1 LGSASRIVQPPLSM
15 RPSMLRKSK
24 SQDTDNRRPIEGA
37 LTTEGVHHEIKIDDQ
52 NRKIPHNMD
61 NAAIS
66 KPGLRTDLGGKHS
79 TSKGPTTSS
88 PKSQQSP
95 GLPDNK
101 VIHDNMSH
109 RPAPSSQT
117 TALPGV
123 VTSSGPSTPTLGKG
137 HAHDPLEDTLFL
149 NIGTGEDSIQASE
162 DACIV
167 SESPS
172 NVDNMNVY
180 EAAYEEEVQ
189 RIIAQRKDQY
199 RRPTLYLTRRV
210 ENVKSIRDS
219 DCIFDEGQDHRR
231 DFKGSF
237 KSFVTK
243 TKEDIEA
250 RGELQKIQEGKEGK
264 LSRTMRNVREAKR
277 LVEEARER
285 AKIEEAHRE
294 RQRSRSA
301 TPARKDSS
309 GGSAVSRSGT
319 PVAVDK

>member
-1 LGSASRIVQPPLSM
+1 MNETAYAKSGLRGELAGKRSNSKVQSATSPKLQQSSGSA
-15 RPSMLRKSK
+15 
-24 SQDTDNRRPIEGA
+24 DT
-37 LTTEGVHHEIKIDDQ
+37 
-52 NRKIPHNMD
+52 
-61 NAAIS
+61 
-66 KPGLRTDLGGKHS
+66 
-79 TSKGPTTSS
+79 
-88 PKSQQSP
+88 
-95 GLPDNK
+95 K
-101 VIHDNMSH
+101 VIHENMSH
-109 RPAPSSQT
+109 RPAQPSPNT
-117 TALPGV
+117 TLPGII
-123 VTSSGPSTPTLGKG
+123 TSSGPTTPTLGKG
-137 HAHDPLEDTLFL
+137 HAHNPLEDTLFL
-149 NIGTGEDSIQASE
+149 NIGTGGEDLPTPDE
-162 DACIV
+162 GCVV

-172 NVDNMNVY
+172 NVENLNVY

-210 ENVKSIRDS
+210 ENVTSIRDS

-309 GGSAVSRSGT
+309 GGSGLSRSGT
-319 PVAVDK
+319 PVAVEK

>member
-1 LGSASRIVQPPLSM
+1 
-15 RPSMLRKSK
+15 MLRKSK
-24 SQDTDNRRPIEGA
+24 SQDTDNRRPVETA
-37 LTTEGVHHEIKIDDQ
+37 LTTEGVHHDIRIDDQ
-52 NRKIPHNMD
+52 NRRVSHKMDSMGHAKPSLRADFRAKRQHSSKSPTASGLNSPH
-61 NAAIS
+61 
-66 KPGLRTDLGGKHS
+66 
-79 TSKGPTTSS
+79 
-88 PKSQQSP
+88 SP
-95 GLPDNK
+95 GIPDAK

-109 RPAPSSQT
+109 RAPPSSQST
-117 TALPGV
+117 TLPGLIS
-123 VTSSGPSTPTLGKG
+123 SSGPSTPTLGKG
-137 HAHDPLEDTLFL
+137 HAHNPLEDTLFL
-149 NIGTGEDSIQASE
+149 NIGTGEDSVPPDE
-162 DACIV
+162 DNCIV

-172 NVDNMNVY
+172 NVDMNVY

-219 DCIFDEGQDHRR
+219 DCIFDEGQDLRQNI
-231 DFKGSF
+231 KGSF

-250 RGELQKIQEGKEGK
+250 RGELQKLQEGKEGK

-285 AKIEEAHRE
+285 AKIEEKHRE

-309 GGSAVSRSGT
+309 GGSGLSRSGT
-319 PVAVDK
+319 PVAMEK

>member
-1 LGSASRIVQPPLSM
+1 M
-15 RPSMLRKSK
+15 RPSILRKSK
-24 SQDTDNRRPIEGA
+24 SQDTDNRRPVESA
-37 LTTEGVHHEIKIDDQ
+37 LATEGVHHEIRIDDQ
-52 NRKIPHNMD
+52 NRRTPLRMD
-61 NAAIS
+61 SMAYA
-66 KPGLRTDLGGKHS
+66 KPGFRPEIVGKRQP
-79 TSKGPTTSS
+79 SKGPITSS
-88 PKSQQSP
+88 QNSP
-95 GLPDNK
+95 QGTGLTDAK
-101 VIHDNMSH
+101 VIHENMSY
-109 RPAPSSQT
+109 RSPPSSQST
-117 TALPGV
+117 TLPGV
-123 VTSSGPSTPTLGKG
+123 ITNSGPSTPTLGKG
-137 HAHDPLEDTLFL
+137 HAHNPLEDTLFL
-149 NIGTGEDSIQASE
+149 NIGTGEDSIAQPE
-162 DACIV
+162 EGCIV

-172 NVDNMNVY
+172 NVDMDVY

-219 DCIFDEGQDHRR
+219 DCIFDEGQDFRR
-231 DFKGSF
+231 DIKGSF

-285 AKIEEAHRE
+285 AKIEEKQRE
-294 RQRSRSA
+294 RQRSRSS

-309 GGSAVSRSGT
+309 GGSGLSRSGT
-319 PVAVDK
+319 PVAVEK